1 MDKPRQ
7 LNNHIYIYVISQDK
21 TYVIYERSMPR
32 DVCPLFLD
40 ARLKILRGR
49 GQEPFY
55 TVGAP
60 FPGAFY

>member
-1 MDKPRQ
+1 MDKPRP
-7 LNNHIYIYVISQDK
+7 LNDHIYIYVISSDK
-21 TYVIYERSMPR
+21 TCVIYERSMPR
-32 DVCPLFLD
+32 NVHPAFLNT
-40 ARLKILRGR
+40 RLKILRDR